1 MKSVPYILS
10 YATYIAATIHVRIA
24 AQKGTGS
31 VAFDALQICLN
42 ALHEHSMLYSA
53 ASDAKRVIHILMS
66 RMGLHSNSES
76 RDIGE
81 TSNPI
86 LVLNATESSLQLCPG
101 LVQRRACSSS

>member
-53 ASDAKRVIHILMS
+53 ASGAKRVIHILMS